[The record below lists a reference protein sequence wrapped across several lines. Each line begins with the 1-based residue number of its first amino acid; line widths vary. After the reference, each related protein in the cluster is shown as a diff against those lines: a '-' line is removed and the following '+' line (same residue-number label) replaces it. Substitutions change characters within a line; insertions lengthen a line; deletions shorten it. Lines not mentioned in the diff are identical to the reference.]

1 MPEPTEQLREVGHG
15 GQGGRLPDL
24 SALGL
29 GAPGAAGGGFDLN
42 ALMGQFQAM
51 MQPHDGTVN
60 WNLARDTA
68 RRVTA
73 AASDPSVTTTE
84 DGQPAVSTVVVQKY
98 NGKGYDTVE
107 SFE

>member
-1 MPEPTEQLREVGHG
+1 MVQNPGPDEPNEEPDEGRDKSQNPFAGTPFEAVFEMLG
-15 GQGGRLPDL
+15 GQGGQLPDL

-29 GAPGAAGGGFDLN
+29 GGAGAGGPGGFDLS

-68 RRVTA
+68 RRVTSA
-73 AASDPSVTTTE
+73 TPDP
-84 DGQPAVSTVVVQKY
+84 
-98 NGKGYDTVE
+98 
-107 SFE
+107 